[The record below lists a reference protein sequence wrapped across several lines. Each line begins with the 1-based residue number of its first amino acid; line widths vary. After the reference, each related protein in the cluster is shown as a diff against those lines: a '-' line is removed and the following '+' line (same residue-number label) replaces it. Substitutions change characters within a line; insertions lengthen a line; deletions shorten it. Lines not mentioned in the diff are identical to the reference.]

1 MRKLLLLAFTFLF
14 TLSSQA
20 QLAPVDEILEGDI
33 TTNITLTSDKKY
45 LLRGF
50 VQVREGATI
59 TIQPGTVIYG
69 EKSSKGTLIINRG
82 ARIVAD
88 GTAQRPIVFTSQQPR
103 GQRGGGDWGGL
114 IIAGRAAINT
124 ATGEA
129 LLEGGTNTTYG
140 GGSNP
145 NDDDSSGILRYV
157 RVEFPGIEFTPDN
170 EINGITMGGVGRGTI
185 MENIQVSFSGDDAYE
200 WFGGTVNGRNFVSIG
215 ALDDSFDA
223 DTGWRGNVQFGLIV
237 RDPDLA
243 DISTSNGFEL
253 DNSASEPAGGQAA
266 QPTPRQAGTFSNITV
281 IGPLGG
287 GVVAGQINN
296 NYGRA
301 VHARRAPR
309 TAIYN
314 SIFMGFPGAVRLD
327 GPNLREDAE
336 SGNFQIRNSIFTGTF
351 QTNQTGFD
359 VAAWFN
365 TSAHNNRTAATAE
378 DVGLAN
384 PFLFGNVGV
393 NATNFDPRPA
403 TGSLAATH
411 SASFDFPRLP
421 SSFFTPTTFV
431 GAFAAGGE
439 RWDLPWAN
447 YDPQNTDYTV
457 TSNEAVEIPG
467 VLSLTGIYPNPF
479 SERTAIEFALE
490 RPQPVRLA
498 IYDAMGR
505 EVALLHNGIHAAGNG
520 FFHFDGRSLPGG
532 TYFVRFEAEQG
543 TATRAITLVK

>member
-1 MRKLLLLAFTFLF
+1 MRKLLLLAV
-14 TLSSQA
+14 TLLLTWNSQA
-20 QLAPVDEILEGDI
+20 QLAPVDVVLEGDI
-33 TTNITLTSDKKY
+33 TSNLTLTSDKKY

-50 VQVREGATI
+50 VQVREGATL

-69 EKSSKGTLIINRG
+69 ERSSKGTLIINRG
-82 ARIVAD
+82 AQIVAD
-88 GTAQRPIVFTSQQPR
+88 GTPQRPIVFTSQAPR
-103 GQRGGGDWGGL
+103 GERQGGDWGGI
-114 IIAGRAAINT
+114 IIAGRASINT

-140 GGSNP
+140 GGATP
-145 NDDDSSGILRYV
+145 NDDDNSGIMRYV

-185 MENIQVSFSGDDAYE
+185 MEYIQVSFSDDDSYE
-200 WFGGTVNGRNFVSIG
+200 WFGGTVSGRHFIALG
-215 ALDDSFDA
+215 GLDDDFDA

-243 DISTSNGFEL
+243 DISTSNAFEL

-266 QPTPRQAGTFSNITV
+266 QPSPRQAGTFSNITV
-281 IGPLGG
+281 IGPIGG
-287 GVVAGQINN
+287 GVLANQINTN
-296 NYGRA
+296 FGRG

-309 TAIYN
+309 SAVYN

-336 SGNFQIRNSIFTGTF
+336 NGNFMIRNSLFTGTF

-359 VAAWFN
+359 VAAWYN
-365 TSAHNNRTAATAE
+365 TTSFGNRTAASPEA
-378 DVGLAN
+378 VGLAN
-384 PFLFGNVGV
+384 PFLFGTLGV

-403 TGSLAATH
+403 SGSLAATGA
-411 SASFDFPRLP
+411 ASFDFPRLP
-421 SSFFTPTTFV
+421 ASFFTPTTYI

-439 RWDLPWAN
+439 RWDQPWAN

-457 TSNEAVEIPG
+457 TSSEAVEIPG

-490 RPQPVRLA
+490 RPQQVRLS
-498 IYDAMGR
+498 IFDAMGR
-505 EVALLHNGIHAAGNG
+505 EVALLHHGIHPAGNG
-520 FFHFDGRSLPGG
+520 FFHFDGRSLAGG
-532 TYFVRFEAEQG
+532 TYFVRFETEQG